1 MIIYRIITPENE
13 IISSLNTERRL
24 FKTEVKFS
32 GPANIFTEKISGSLT
47 GISKVNFTDASAE
60 LPAIDL
66 QWFAPEDEGRTEDPT
81 EHKIRKA
88 REEGKVAKSPEL
100 APSLVLIFTIT
111 TIAVFSKYIMN
122 NILEMMKFFFS
133 VSSDLDTAGFS
144 TIMPV
149 FMNYFLKVFIP
160 IAVVAFTAALMGNL
174 MQVGIL
180 FSTKPITPDFNKI
193 SPDFVRFFKRAV
205 FSAEAAFNLFK
216 TLVKVFII
224 AVLLYMNLR
233 MESDK
238 LIHLSSQTP
247 LVSMGLIAR
256 IVFRLIIESGIAM
269 LVLSLPDYMFQRK
282 QHRESLKMSRQEI
295 KEEKKQLEGDPQIK
309 NMLMERMGK
318 LMSQNMIQNVPEA
331 DVVVTNPTHYSV
343 AIKYER
349 FAMEAPQVTAKGQDE
364 IAFRIREV
372 AKENNVPV
380 LENKP
385 LARALFAEVKVGD
398 EIPVQYWEM
407 VSIVLSEVYRLEGR
421 DIEAV

>member
-1 MIIYRIITPENE
+1 MIVYNPSSPLFDELLKQRLKLAGTSKPE
-13 IISSLNTERRL
+13 
-24 FKTEVKFS
+24 
-32 GPANIFTEKISGSLT
+32 
-47 GISKVNFTDASAE
+47 
-60 LPAIDL
+60 IDI

-100 APSLVLIFTIT
+100 APSLVIIFTIT
-111 TIAVFSKYIMN
+111 TIAVFSKYIMS

-133 VSSDLDTAGFS
+133 VSSELDAAGLG
-144 TIMPV
+144 TIVPV
-149 FMNYFLKVFIP
+149 FLSYFLKVFIP
-160 IAVVAFTAALMGNL
+160 IALVAFTAALLGNL

-238 LIHLSSQTP
+238 LIHLSTQTP
-247 LVSMGLIAR
+247 LTALGLIAT
-256 IVFRLIIESGIAM
+256 IVFRLIIESGLAM
-269 LVLSLPDYMFQRK
+269 LVLALPDYMFQRK
-282 QHRESLKMSRQEI
+282 QHKESLKMSRQEI
-295 KEEKKQLEGDPQIK
+295 KEEMKQLEGDPQVK
-309 NMLMERMGK
+309 NMLMERMRD
-318 LMSQNMIQNVPEA
+318 LMSQNMIQNVPQA

-372 AKENNVPV
+372 AKENDVPIM
-380 LENKP
+380 ENKP
-385 LARALFAEVKVGD
+385 LARALFAEVKIGD

-407 VSIVLSEVYRLEGR
+407 VSIVLSEVYKLEGR
-421 DIEAV
+421 DFEAV